1 MLKFQYACAFMAL
14 GLLAA
19 MQSSFAGTAD
29 IPDSQLPGGVKT
41 HFTLALQYEELAQIN
56 KSKADNWEFMA
67 DYFEKY
73 PKEYHDTSMPVKE
86 HIAQLRAIAADFRK
100 TEEED
105 RVLAKKHHYMARHG
119 LGPPTMSL
127 ESAKEPAT
135 NSASEDMSR

>member
-1 MLKFQYACAFMAL
+1 MMLKLMYTCAFVVL

-19 MQSSFAGTAD
+19 MQTLAATDS
-29 IPDSQLPGGVKT
+29 PDGIQPGGGVKT

-67 DYFEKY
+67 DYIEKF
-73 PKEYHDTSMPVKE
+73 PKEYHDTSMPLKE

-105 RVLAKKHHYMARHG
+105 RAIAKKHHYMARHG
-119 LGPPTMSL
+119 LGPPTMSS
-127 ESAKEPAT
+127 ESAKE
-135 NSASEDMSR
+135 SAN